1 MPHGIENRP
10 MSASL
15 STGAGLPIAAVER
28 DTGLSKDTLRVWER
42 RYGFP
47 QPVRDANGERVYPHD
62 QIDKL
67 RLLKRLMDQGHRPGK
82 IAATSFEQLQALAGA
97 GSRKKGE
104 KGTPVA
110 GSSSDADS
118 RVLDEFLHLIT
129 AHRVEDLRRDLARLT
144 VKVGLARFVI
154 DVVAPLT
161 SLVGDRW
168 ARGDLAIF
176 EEHMYTESVQA
187 VLRNAIAAMPH
198 PGDSPRVL
206 LTTVPQ
212 EPHGLGVL
220 MADAMFALEGARCI
234 SLGVRTPVIE
244 IVRGA
249 ESQQIDIVALSFTP
263 VVSPYQVGESLKE
276 LRAQLPSSTELWA
289 GGSNAVIHRRPPAG
303 VRTFPELAD
312 IGPAVAQWRAAHP
325 HG

>member
-1 MPHGIENRP
+1 
-10 MSASL
+10 MSAPL

-104 KGTPVA
+104 KGTPVP
-110 GSSSDADS
+110 GGSSDADS
-118 RVLDEFLHLIT
+118 HVLDEFLHLIT

-220 MADAMFALEGARCI
+220 MADAMFALEDACIVQSERQGAGQVENLRRAEGV
-234 SLGVRTPVIE
+234 LGTAI
-244 IVRGA
+244 
-249 ESQQIDIVALSFTP
+249 L
-263 VVSPYQVGESLKE
+263 
-276 LRAQLPSSTELWA
+276 
-289 GGSNAVIHRRPPAG
+289 VIHPHPRVLGPLQQQGDPLAFPG
-303 VRTFPELAD
+303 VGNGHLALIPGRAFPVPDPRE
-312 IGPAVAQWRAAHP
+312 AVDSPFRSSNWWIAR
-325 HG
+325 GGRLK